1 MTVQTSPSRPPTK
14 SVGAAFVGILLTLA
28 IFATV
33 MLSFL
38 IAPLAVLLLAYLAFM
53 MFRGR
58 GKKRGPEPA
67 PGCTPGAAPEAH
79 RPTGHGF
86 GSGASS

>member
-1 MTVQTSPSRPPTK
+1 MARWPRRRWTTLFTY
-14 SVGAAFVGILLTLA
+14 GTIL
-28 IFATV
+28 
-33 MLSFL
+33 
-38 IAPLAVLLLAYLAFM
+38 VLFPLLAYLAFM

-67 PGCTPGAAPEAH
+67 PGSTPGAAPEAH

>member
-14 SVGAAFVGILLTLA
+14 SVGAALAGILLTLA

-38 IAPLAVLLLAYLAFM
+38 IAPLVVLLGAYLVYA

-58 GKKRGPEPA
+58 GNKRPVEPA
-67 PGCTPGAAPEAH
+67 PDGSPVVGRQATQRSAS
-79 RPTGHGF
+79 HGF
-86 GSGASS
+86 GSGAS